1 MIEVLRMNKS
11 VLNKLFACSLL
22 FWLAGCAENKYAKT
36 IEQLCPPAANKT
48 AAMTTA
54 EQVLAEMH
62 FGIEK
67 FDVDAGYIRTAPL
80 SGAQSLEFWRSD
92 SVGSFNRS
100 EADLHSIRRA
110 IEINIDEQAGQL
122 CINCRAITQRL
133 SLPQSQSATAQS
145 RPVMSPDQR
154 SVQKFK
160 LGREQKSNLTWT
172 DLGRDNQLET
182 EILKRIESR
191 LTADKKQL
199 AATKKELNK

>member
-1 MIEVLRMNKS
+1 MNKS
-11 VLNKLFACSLL
+11 ILNKLLACSLL
-22 FWLAGCAENKYAKT
+22 FWLAGCAENKYTKT
-36 IEQLCPPAANKT
+36 IEQLCPQT
-48 AAMTTA
+48 ADKAQAMSA
-54 EQVLAEMH
+54 CEQVLTGMH

-80 SGAQSLEFWRSD
+80 SGAQSFEFWRSD

-110 IEINIDEQAGQL
+110 VEINIGEQAGQL
-122 CINCRAITQRL
+122 CINCKATTQRL
-133 SLPQSQSATAQS
+133 SLPQIQNAAGQS
-145 RPVMSPDQR
+145 RPVMSPDQK
-154 SVQKFK
+154 SLQKFK

-172 DLGRDNQLET
+172 NLGRDNQLET

-199 AATKKELNK
+199 AATKKEPNK